1 MVQKITIGLF
11 RDVLLDIFRE
21 ILYFP
26 VWWYSIGLGKVFW
39 AVIQSIKSMEMRL
52 GLKIWIVNIFKPMF
66 GQRDIPGKIISFF
79 MRIFQIIIRGIIL
92 IIWCI
97 LMLSLIIIWIGLP
110 FVIILGII
118 INLVAK

>member
-39 AVIQSIKSMEMRL
+39 TVLQSIKSMEMKL

-79 MRIFQIIIRGIIL
+79 MRIFQIIVRGMIL